1 MKQLGH
7 LNIIGVGPSGPP
19 TATLQA
25 IEEIKKVDSVIATEQ
40 IVQLFKKYIGNKP
53 VLFDPW
59 EGFWHYKGKHFL
71 GLIEDEMIEFRKAR
85 FSLRDM
91 RVNIIK
97 EHLEKGENIGLL
109 ENGNQSFFGP
119 AHWYIEQLDHNQTT
133 IIPGMGADNI
143 ALAALG
149 KSIMPAYDTRFV
161 LQTAPIYLR
170 DWDKILNDIKVYPIS
185 MILYMSLEHT
195 TKLFGSL
202 KKIYPSDMPCAAVFW
217 AGFPD
222 KEIVLKGILSNMEEK
237 ILKVE
242 ERFMGILFV
251 GRFLEGKPYES
262 LMKRQ

>member
-1 MKQLGH
+1 MKQQGH

-25 IEEIKKVDSVIATEQ
+25 IETIKKVDSVIATDQ
-40 IVQLFKKYIGNKP
+40 TVQLFKEFIGNKP

-59 EGFWHYKGKHFL
+59 EGFWHFNGKHFL
-71 GLIEDEMIEFRKAR
+71 NLTNEEMVEFRKIR

-97 EHLEKGENIGLL
+97 EHIEKGENIGLL
-109 ENGNQSFFGP
+109 ENGNQSLFGP
-119 AHWYIEQLDHNQTT
+119 AHWYIEQFNHSQTT

-161 LQTAPIYLR
+161 MQTAPIYLR
-170 DWDKILNDIKVYPIS
+170 DWDQMLNDLKTYPVN
-185 MILYMSLEHT
+185 MILYMALEHT
-195 TKLFGSL
+195 NKLFGSL
-202 KKIYPSDMPCAAVFW
+202 KKVYPSDMPCAAVFW

-222 KEIVLKGILSNMEEK
+222 KELVIKGTLSTIEDQL
-237 ILKVE
+237 IDVE

-251 GRFLEGKPYES
+251 GRFLEGKPYETV
-262 LMKRQ
+262 MRRQ